1 MKITKI
7 SLYKCNIQY
16 SFKYST
22 WETKLSQAMVIKIET
37 DIGLIGW
44 GEYTVNRWK
53 TEKILVSSSRHLL
66 NKNVE
71 EIYNGLILKPILGF
85 SKVDEFL
92 IGFDRRRRLVREGFS
107 IALYDLLGK
116 YKKKPIYQLFNNV
129 GKVRNVVDAMPV
141 IHVHSKEDR
150 LKILQKWEELGV
162 NFFKI
167 KITGDLIK
175 DKDHLSYL
183 LLNKRLSSKILI
195 VDDDPDII
203 EILRYNLSLAGYK
216 VKAASNGKEAIKKA
230 KIFIP
235 EIILLDVMMPEMD
248 GIEACRLIRE
258 IPSLNNSRII
268 FLSARNEDYTQLS
281 AFDAG
286 ADDYISKPVKPK
298 ILLKK
303 ISSIFKRIHK
313 KENKIQLI
321 DLGEIKIDRNK
332 YLVFI
337 NKNEIQLPKKE
348 FELFFLLASK
358 PGNVFSRDEIMNKV
372 WGSDVIVGDRTIDVH
387 IRKLREKIGDLY
399 FKTVKGI
406 GYKFNQY

>member
-1 MKITKI
+1 MSKI
-7 SLYKCNIQY
+7 
-16 SFKYST
+16 
-22 WETKLSQAMVIKIET
+22 
-37 DIGLIGW
+37 
-44 GEYTVNRWK
+44 
-53 TEKILVSSSRHLL
+53 
-66 NKNVE
+66 
-71 EIYNGLILKPILGF
+71 P
-85 SKVDEFL
+85 
-92 IGFDRRRRLVREGFS
+92 
-107 IALYDLLGK
+107 
-116 YKKKPIYQLFNNV
+116 
-129 GKVRNVVDAMPV
+129 
-141 IHVHSKEDR
+141 
-150 LKILQKWEELGV
+150 
-162 NFFKI
+162 
-167 KITGDLIK
+167 
-175 DKDHLSYL
+175 
-183 LLNKRLSSKILI
+183 KILI

-203 EILRYNLSLAGYK
+203 EILRYNLSLAGYE

-281 AFDAG
+281 AFDSG

-337 NKNEIQLPKKE
+337 NKNEIHLPKKE

>member
-1 MKITKI
+1 MSKI
-7 SLYKCNIQY
+7 
-16 SFKYST
+16 
-22 WETKLSQAMVIKIET
+22 
-37 DIGLIGW
+37 
-44 GEYTVNRWK
+44 
-53 TEKILVSSSRHLL
+53 
-66 NKNVE
+66 
-71 EIYNGLILKPILGF
+71 P
-85 SKVDEFL
+85 
-92 IGFDRRRRLVREGFS
+92 
-107 IALYDLLGK
+107 
-116 YKKKPIYQLFNNV
+116 
-129 GKVRNVVDAMPV
+129 
-141 IHVHSKEDR
+141 
-150 LKILQKWEELGV
+150 
-162 NFFKI
+162 
-167 KITGDLIK
+167 
-175 DKDHLSYL
+175 
-183 LLNKRLSSKILI
+183 KILI

-203 EILRYNLSLAGYK
+203 EILRYNLSLAGYE
-216 VKAASNGKEAIKKA
+216 VKAASNGKEAVKKA

-258 IPSLNNSRII
+258 ISSLNNSRII

-337 NKNEIQLPKKE
+337 NKNEIHLPKKE

>member
-1 MKITKI
+1 M
-7 SLYKCNIQY
+7 
-16 SFKYST
+16 
-22 WETKLSQAMVIKIET
+22 SQIP
-37 DIGLIGW
+37 
-44 GEYTVNRWK
+44 
-53 TEKILVSSSRHLL
+53 KILV
-66 NKNVE
+66 
-71 EIYNGLILKPILGF
+71 
-85 SKVDEFL
+85 
-92 IGFDRRRRLVREGFS
+92 
-107 IALYDLLGK
+107 
-116 YKKKPIYQLFNNV
+116 
-129 GKVRNVVDAMPV
+129 
-141 IHVHSKEDR
+141 
-150 LKILQKWEELGV
+150 
-162 NFFKI
+162 
-167 KITGDLIK
+167 
-175 DKDHLSYL
+175 
-183 LLNKRLSSKILI
+183 
-195 VDDDPDII
+195 VDDDPDIV
-203 EILRYNLSLAGYK
+203 EILRYNLSLAGYD

-258 IPSLNNSRII
+258 IPSLNNTRII
-268 FLSARNEDYTQLS
+268 FLSARNEDYTQIS

-303 ISSIFKRIHK
+303 ISSIFKRIQK
-313 KENKIQLI
+313 KENKSQLI

-358 PGNVFSRDEIMNKV
+358 PGDVFSRDQIMNKV
-372 WGSDVIVGDRTIDVH
+372 WGSDIIVGDRTIDVH

-399 FKTVKGI
+399 FKTVKGV

>member
-1 MKITKI
+1 MSKI
-7 SLYKCNIQY
+7 
-16 SFKYST
+16 
-22 WETKLSQAMVIKIET
+22 
-37 DIGLIGW
+37 
-44 GEYTVNRWK
+44 
-53 TEKILVSSSRHLL
+53 
-66 NKNVE
+66 
-71 EIYNGLILKPILGF
+71 P
-85 SKVDEFL
+85 
-92 IGFDRRRRLVREGFS
+92 
-107 IALYDLLGK
+107 
-116 YKKKPIYQLFNNV
+116 
-129 GKVRNVVDAMPV
+129 
-141 IHVHSKEDR
+141 
-150 LKILQKWEELGV
+150 
-162 NFFKI
+162 
-167 KITGDLIK
+167 
-175 DKDHLSYL
+175 
-183 LLNKRLSSKILI
+183 KILI

-203 EILRYNLSLAGYK
+203 EILRYNLSLAGYE

-258 IPSLNNSRII
+258 IPSLKNSRII

-372 WGSDVIVGDRTIDVH
+372 WGSDIVVGDRTIDVH